1 MFQTTSGDGY
11 MKRREFIT
19 LLGGVVASPFVCPPI
34 VRAQGKTWRLGFL
47 TPGAAEPNTPGSVR
61 QTTLQVLADRGFSEG
76 RNLVYLPAGAD
87 GNLSRLPEL
96 AKMLAEQRV
105 DVIIAVGALAARAA
119 MRASPSTPVV
129 LSFSG
134 DDPVEGGLAASL
146 ARPGGSVT
154 GIFFRA
160 IETDAKRLELLRE
173 ALPAASVFG
182 FLAAPTL
189 EPERSELLARTAAKL
204 GVSLATRAVQSPA
217 DYAAAFEAFHAEGAA
232 GVLVMGTTIFSADAP
247 ILSRLATERGI
258 ATICEWGYM
267 ARAGCMLGFGP
278 DLVGLRRLTGD
289 YVARIFNGANPAEI
303 PIQLPDRF
311 NLSVNLRIVAELK
324 LQLPTVFLG
333 RIDEVIE

>member
-1 MFQTTSGDGY
+1 ME
-11 MKRREFIT
+11 RREFIT
-19 LLGGVVASPFVCPPI
+19 FLGGAVATPFVCPLV

-47 TPGAAEPNTPGSVR
+47 TPGAVESNTPGSVR
-61 QTTLQVLADRGFSEG
+61 QTTLKVLADRGFSEG
-76 RNLVYLPAGAD
+76 RNLVYLSAGAD
-87 GNLSRLPEL
+87 GNLTRLPEL
-96 AKMLAEQRV
+96 AKMLADQRV
-105 DVIIAVGALAARAA
+105 DVIIAVGTLATRAA
-119 MRASPSTPVV
+119 MIASPSTPVV
-129 LSFSG
+129 MSFSG
-134 DDPVEGGLAASL
+134 DDPVKGGFADSL
-146 ARPGGSVT
+146 ARPGGLVT

-173 ALPAASVFG
+173 AMPAARVFG

-189 EPERSELLARTAAKL
+189 EPERSELLAVTAAKL
-204 GVSLATRAVQSPA
+204 GVSLATRVVQSPA
-217 DYAAAFEAFHAEGAA
+217 DYVAAFDAFHAEGAA

-247 ILSRLATERGI
+247 ILSLLATERGM

-289 YVARIFNGANPAEI
+289 YVVRIFNGANPAEM

-311 NLSVNLRIVAELK
+311 NLTVNLRVVAQLK

-333 RIDEVIE
+333 RVDEVIE